1 MNLKFQYLALTAATL
16 LLASCGGGGSEQKAA
31 ADSAAKP
38 ADAAV
43 AAAPAAEA
51 SPAAPTADS
60 TDTVDGTKLA
70 SLTGDATHGKQ
81 VFMQCKT
88 CHAVEA
94 GKNMIGPSLA
104 GIVGRAAGS
113 VAGYSYSTANK
124 NSGITW
130 SEDKL
135 FQYLEKPARVVPGTK
150 MAFGGLAK
158 AQDRADV
165 IAYLKAPN

>member
-1 MNLKFQYLALTAATL
+1 MTLKSQYLALTAATM
-16 LLASCGGGGSEQKAA
+16 LLASCGGGEEKKGT
-31 ADSAAKP
+31 DSAAKP
-38 ADAAV
+38 AEAAV
-43 AAAPAAEA
+43 VAAPAADA
-51 SPAAPTADS
+51 AAPAAPTADS

-70 SLTGDATHGKQ
+70 SVTGDATHGKQ

-104 GIVGRAAGS
+104 GIIGRAAGS
-113 VAGYSYSTANK
+113 VTGYSYSAANK

-130 SEDKL
+130 SEEKL